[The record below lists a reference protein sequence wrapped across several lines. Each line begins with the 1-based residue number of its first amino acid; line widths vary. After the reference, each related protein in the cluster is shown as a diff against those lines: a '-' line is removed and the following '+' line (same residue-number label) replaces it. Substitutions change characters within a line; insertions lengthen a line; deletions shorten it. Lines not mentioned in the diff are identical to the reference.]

1 MNDYRIVVLGKECQ
15 WLDYSIKDLKKIP
28 NTDYFGNPLP
38 TKNDM
43 LNILSRIH
51 FSEKVNSIIKLPFKS
66 IWYCYFANN
75 ICRNS
80 NDNLILVIYDRN
92 RLGNRRDF
100 LDYLKKHFSNIKLV
114 YVFTDLVSVSG
125 ANKNNFVDDLSEYY
139 DVVYAFEEDEAKKYG
154 FRVSQLLYSKCDFYN
169 ELPSTTNIKLLMVG
183 SVNKFV
189 FLEINGSFLVRIRIC
204 KFLSKRSVF
213 MPVAKEQIRQIISE
227 NNLNSVTDVYALL
240 RDSFKDILQ
249 ELMEAELDAALGY
262 EKNRKGDLQ
271 TDNKRNGHSPKNLK
285 SQYGE
290 FQIDV
295 PRDRNGEFEPKLIPK
310 YQRDISGIEEK
321 VISLYARGMSTRD
334 IHDQLN
340 DLYGIELSAEMV
352 SKITD
357 KILPQVKEWQSR
369 PLNPV
374 YPFVFMDC
382 IHYKVREDGRILSRA
397 AYVVLGVTAE
407 GYKEIL
413 SIAVGANETSKFWLG
428 MLNDLHNRGVK
439 DVLFFCVD
447 GLPGFKE
454 AIQAVF
460 PKAEIQRC
468 VIHMLRN
475 SFKYV
480 SYKDLKKFAS
490 DFKAVYNAPNEAAAL
505 SELENIKEAWGRKYP
520 YAISNWEN
528 NWEDVSP
535 FFQFPDDIRRI
546 MYTTNIIE
554 GLNRQYRK
562 VTKTKSVFPSDT
574 SLEKM
579 LYLASQNVTKKWT
592 QRYRNWDQVLNQ
604 LIVLYGERLTEYL

>member
-1 MNDYRIVVLGKECQ
+1 MAI
-15 WLDYSIKDLKKIP
+15 
-28 NTDYFGNPLP
+28 
-38 TKNDM
+38 
-43 LNILSRIH
+43 
-51 FSEKVNSIIKLPFKS
+51 
-66 IWYCYFANN
+66 
-75 ICRNS
+75 
-80 NDNLILVIYDRN
+80 
-92 RLGNRRDF
+92 
-100 LDYLKKHFSNIKLV
+100 
-114 YVFTDLVSVSG
+114 
-125 ANKNNFVDDLSEYY
+125 
-139 DVVYAFEEDEAKKYG
+139 
-154 FRVSQLLYSKCDFYN
+154 
-169 ELPSTTNIKLLMVG
+169 
-183 SVNKFV
+183 
-189 FLEINGSFLVRIRIC
+189 
-204 KFLSKRSVF
+204 
-213 MPVAKEQIRQIISE
+213 AKEQIRQIITE
-227 NNLNSVTDVYALL
+227 NNFTNVADVYAYLKEG
-240 RDSFKDILQ
+240 FKDILQ
-249 ELMEAELDAALGY
+249 ELMEAEMDAVLGY
-262 EKNRKGDLQ
+262 EKNQKGNIVS
-271 TDNKRNGHSPKNLK
+271 TNKRNGYSTKTLK

-290 FQIDV
+290 FPIDI

-334 IHDQLN
+334 IHDQLQ

-357 KILPQVKEWQSR
+357 KILPEIKEWQAR

-397 AYVVLGVTAE
+397 AYVIMGVTIE

-413 SIAVGANETSKFWLG
+413 SITVGANETSKFWLG
-428 MLNDLHNRGVK
+428 MLNDLKNRGIK

-460 PKAEIQRC
+460 PSAQVQRC

-475 SFKYV
+475 SFKYIN
-480 SYKDLKKFAS
+480 YADLKKFSA
-490 DFKAVYNAPNEAAAL
+490 DFKNVYNAPNESIAL
-505 SELENIKEAWGRKYP
+505 DELEIVREKWGKKYP

-528 NWEDVSP
+528 NWEDVNS
-535 FFQFPDDIRRI
+535 FFQFPDEIRRI

-579 LYLASQNVTKKWT
+579 LYLASRNITQKWT
-592 QRYRNWDQVLNQ
+592 QRYRNWDQVLGQ
-604 LIVLYGERLTEYL
+604 LIILYEERLTPYL